1 MVFDEYGVYGARYRR
16 FGMKV
21 KTVKTLE
28 KGIRG
33 YHNASRTGFGSDS

>member
-1 MVFDEYGVYGARYRR
+1 MVFDEYGVNGARYRR

-21 KTVKTLE
+21 KTLG